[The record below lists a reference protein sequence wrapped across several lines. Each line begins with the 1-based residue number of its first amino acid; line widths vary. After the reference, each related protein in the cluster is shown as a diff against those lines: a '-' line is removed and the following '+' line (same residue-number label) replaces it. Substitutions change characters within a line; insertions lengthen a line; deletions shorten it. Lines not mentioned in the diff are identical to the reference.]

1 MSSRFRRWAFLSL
14 ATVGAAAP
22 TATAS
27 PASPELQNEF
37 EQALRDF
44 DEAHQIQN
52 ERPDRARQL
61 FRASEQRF
69 SSIAATGVVNGRLQF
84 NIGNCH
90 LQAGDVGRAILH
102 YRRAQRLIPRD
113 PLLADNLAVARSR
126 CLTPIEP
133 TRRSEFFKSVF
144 FWHHQTAS
152 ATRFRVGL
160 VMYIA
165 VWVLLSVR
173 SLIRRRWITV
183 SADSSPQRSRA
194 LGLLIVVCVIVAG
207 ACGTSVAAQR
217 WSDRNAP
224 EAVVTAM
231 DVVVYKGPGTGYQRQ
246 FEQPLQPGVECTIR
260 ERRGT
265 WWNIELVDGNAG
277 WIQAGDAELIS
288 EEREALSQVLRP

>member
-1 MSSRFRRWAFLSL
+1 MSACFRGQALLTVMTFAATALS
-14 ATVGAAAP
+14 VAAAP
-22 TATAS
+22 AVG
-27 PASPELQNEF
+27 PELQNEF

-61 FRASEQRF
+61 FRAAAQRF
-69 SSIAATGVVNGRLQF
+69 SSIAVVGVVNGRLEF

-90 LQAGDVGRAILH
+90 LQAGDIGRAILH
-102 YRRAQRLIPRD
+102 YLRAQRLIPRD
-113 PLLADNLAVARSR
+113 PLLADNLGVARSR

-144 FWHHQTAS
+144 FWHHQTS
-152 ATRFRVGL
+152 EATRFRVGL

-165 VWVLLSVR
+165 VWVLLSAR
-173 SLIRRRWITV
+173 NLARRRWITV
-183 SADSSPQRSRA
+183 ST
-194 LGLLIVVCVIVAG
+194 VVCAIVAG
-207 ACGTSVAAQR
+207 ACGTSLAAQR

-246 FEQPLQPGVECTIR
+246 FEQPLQPGVECTVR
-260 ERRGT
+260 EQRGT

-277 WIQAGDAELIS
+277 WIQSGDAELII
-288 EEREALSQVLRP
+288 EESEALSQVLRS

>member
-1 MSSRFRRWAFLSL
+1 MSGCFRRWALL
-14 ATVGAAAP
+14 TVMTFAAASLP
-22 TATAS
+22 DVAA
-27 PASPELQNEF
+27 AVDPELQNEF

-44 DEAHQIQN
+44 DEAQRIQN
-52 ERPDRARQL
+52 DRPDRARQL

-69 SSIAATGVVNGRLQF
+69 SSIAAAGVVNGRLEY

-102 YRRAQRLIPRD
+102 YSRAQRLIPRD

-144 FWHHQTAS
+144 FWHHQTAA

-160 VMYIA
+160 AMYIA
-165 VWVLLSVR
+165 VWVLLSAR

-183 SADSSPQRSRA
+183 AVVVSA
-194 LGLLIVVCVIVAG
+194 LVAG
-207 ACGTSVAAQR
+207 ACGTSVAAER

-246 FEQPLQPGVECTIR
+246 FEQPLQPGVECTVR

>member
-1 MSSRFRRWAFLSL
+1 MNGSFWRWMFRTLIAFAS
-14 ATVGAAAP
+14 AVVPAAAAP
-22 TATAS
+22 AG
-27 PASPELQNEF
+27 PELQIEF

-44 DEAHQIQN
+44 DEAHQVQN
-52 ERPDRARQL
+52 SRPDRARQL

-69 SSIAATGVVNGRLQF
+69 SSIAAAGVVNGYLHF

-102 YRRAQRLIPRD
+102 YRRAQSLIPRD

-144 FWHHQTAS
+144 FWHHQSAS
-152 ATRFRVGL
+152 ATRFQVGL

-165 VWVLLSVR
+165 VWVLLSAR
-173 SLIRRRWITV
+173 CFIRRRWITV
-183 SADSSPQRSRA
+183 SV
-194 LGLLIVVCVIVAG
+194 VVCAIVAG

-217 WSDRNAP
+217 WSDRNSP
-224 EAVVTAM
+224 EALVTAM

-246 FEQPLQPGVECTIR
+246 FEQPLQPGVECTVR

-265 WWNIELVDGNAG
+265 WWNIELLDDNAG
-277 WIQAGDAELIS
+277 WIQAGDAELIN
-288 EEREALSQVLRP
+288 EESEALSQVLRP

>member
-1 MSSRFRRWAFLSL
+1 MSGCFRRWALL
-14 ATVGAAAP
+14 TVMTFAAAFLP
-22 TATAS
+22 DVAA
-27 PASPELQNEF
+27 AVDPELQNEF

-44 DEAHQIQN
+44 DEAQRIQN
-52 ERPDRARQL
+52 DRPDRARQL

-69 SSIAATGVVNGRLQF
+69 SSIAAAGVVNGRLEF

-102 YRRAQRLIPRD
+102 YVRAQRLIPRD

-133 TRRSEFFKSVF
+133 TRQSEFFKSVF
-144 FWHHQTAS
+144 FWHHQTAA

-160 VMYIA
+160 AMYIA
-165 VWVLLSVR
+165 VWVLLSAR
-173 SLIRRRWITV
+173 SLTLRRWITV
-183 SADSSPQRSRA
+183 
-194 LGLLIVVCVIVAG
+194 LIVVCALVAG

-246 FEQPLQPGVECTIR
+246 FEQPLQPGVECTVR

-288 EEREALSQVLRP
+288 EETEALSQVLRP

>member
-1 MSSRFRRWAFLSL
+1 MSACFRRWTFLSL
-14 ATVGAAAP
+14 ATVAVAALPAQAAP
-22 TATAS
+22 
-27 PASPELQNEF
+27 PGNELQNEF
-37 EQALRDF
+37 ELALRDF
-44 DEAHQIQN
+44 DEAQRIQN
-52 ERPDRARQL
+52 DRPDRARQL
-61 FRASEQRF
+61 FRAAEQRF
-69 SSIAATGVVNGRLQF
+69 SSIAAGGVVNGRLEF

-90 LQAGDVGRAILH
+90 LQAGDVGQAILH
-102 YRRAQRLIPRD
+102 YLRAQRLIPRD

-144 FWHHQTAS
+144 FWHHQTAA

-160 VMYIA
+160 VTYIA
-165 VWVLLSVR
+165 VWVLLSTR

-183 SADSSPQRSRA
+183 ST
-194 LGLLIVVCVIVAG
+194 VVCAIVAG
-207 ACGTSVAAQR
+207 ACGISVAAQR

-246 FEQPLQPGVECTIR
+246 FEQPLQPGVECTVR

-265 WWNIELVDGNAG
+265 WWNIELADGNSG
-277 WIQAGDAELIS
+277 WIEANAAERITEDAEDRQHLY
-288 EEREALSQVLRP
+288 LR

>member
-1 MSSRFRRWAFLSL
+1 MVMMFAAAALP
-14 ATVGAAAP
+14 VAAAP
-22 TATAS
+22 M
-27 PASPELQNEF
+27 SPELQNEF

-52 ERPDRARQL
+52 TRPDRARQL

-69 SSIAATGVVNGRLQF
+69 SSIAAAGLVNGRLEF

-133 TRRSEFFKSVF
+133 TRQSEFFKSVF

-152 ATRFRVGL
+152 GTRFRVGL
-160 VMYIA
+160 AMYI
-165 VWVLLSVR
+165 VLWVLLSAR
-173 SLIRRRWITV
+173 SLIRRRWVTV
-183 SADSSPQRSRA
+183 SS
-194 LGLLIVVCVIVAG
+194 IVCAIIAG

-224 EAVVTAM
+224 QAVVTAM

-246 FEQPLQPGVECTIR
+246 FEQPLQPGVECTVH

-265 WWNIELVDGNAG
+265 WWNILLVDGNAG
-277 WIQAGDAELIS
+277 WIQAGDAELIN
-288 EEREALSQVLRP
+288 EEREDLSQVLRP

>member
-1 MSSRFRRWAFLSL
+1 MSGCFRRWALLTVMTFAAASL
-14 ATVGAAAP
+14 TAAAAP
-22 TATAS
+22 AGQ
-27 PASPELQNEF
+27 ELQKEF

-44 DEAHQIQN
+44 DEAQRIQN
-52 ERPDRARQL
+52 DRPDRARQL

-69 SSIAATGVVNGRLQF
+69 SSIAAAGVVNGRLEY

-102 YRRAQRLIPRD
+102 YSRAQRLIPRD

-144 FWHHQTAS
+144 FWHHQTAE

-160 VMYIA
+160 AMYIA
-165 VWVLLSVR
+165 VWVLLSAR

-183 SADSSPQRSRA
+183 AVVVSA
-194 LGLLIVVCVIVAG
+194 LVAG
-207 ACGTSVAAQR
+207 ACGTSVAAER

-246 FEQPLQPGVECTIR
+246 FEQPLQPGVECTVR

-288 EEREALSQVLRP
+288 QETEALSQVLRP

>member
-1 MSSRFRRWAFLSL
+1 MVMLFAAGALP
-14 ATVGAAAP
+14 VAAAP
-22 TATAS
+22 AGS
-27 PASPELQNEF
+27 ELRNEF

-52 ERPDRARQL
+52 SRPDRARQL

-69 SSIAATGVVNGRLQF
+69 SSIAAAGVVNGRLEF

-90 LQAGDVGRAILH
+90 LQAGDVGQAILH
-102 YRRAQRLIPRD
+102 YRRALRLIPRD

-152 ATRFRVGL
+152 AMRFRFGL

-165 VWVLLSVR
+165 LWVLLLAR
-173 SLIRRRWITV
+173 SLFRLRWITV
-183 SADSSPQRSRA
+183 LS
-194 LGLLIVVCVIVAG
+194 VVCALVAG

-217 WSDRNAP
+217 WSDRNEP

-246 FEQPLQPGVECTIR
+246 FEQPLQPGVECTVR

-277 WIQAGDAELIS
+277 WIQAGDAELIN
-288 EEREALSQVLRP
+288 EERGSLSQVLRP

>member
-1 MSSRFRRWAFLSL
+1 MTIAASSLPD
-14 ATVGAAAP
+14 VAAAG
-22 TATAS
+22 A
-27 PASPELQNEF
+27 PELRNEF

-44 DEAHQIQN
+44 DEAQRIQN
-52 ERPDRARQL
+52 DKPDRARQL

-69 SSIAATGVVNGRLQF
+69 SSIAAAGVVNGRLEF
-84 NIGNCH
+84 NIGNCY

-133 TRRSEFFKSVF
+133 TRRSEFFRGLF
-144 FWHHQTAS
+144 FWHYQTAA
-152 ATRFRVGL
+152 ATRFRIGL
-160 VMYIA
+160 MTYIA
-165 VWVLLSVR
+165 VWVLLSAR
-173 SLIRRRWITV
+173 GLFRRRWIT
-183 SADSSPQRSRA
+183 
-194 LGLLIVVCVIVAG
+194 GLTIICAIVAG
-207 ACGTSVAAQR
+207 ACGTSVAAER
-217 WSDRNAP
+217 WFDRNAP

-246 FEQPLQPGVECTIR
+246 FEQPLQPGVECTVR

-265 WWNIELVDGNAG
+265 WWNIELVDGNSG

-288 EEREALSQVLRP
+288 EEKDALSQILRP

>member
-1 MSSRFRRWAFLSL
+1 MSGCFRRWALL
-14 ATVGAAAP
+14 TVMTFAAASLP
-22 TATAS
+22 DVAA
-27 PASPELQNEF
+27 AVDPELQNEF

-44 DEAHQIQN
+44 DEAQRIQN
-52 ERPDRARQL
+52 DRPDRARQL

-69 SSIAATGVVNGRLQF
+69 SSIAAAGVVNGRLEY

-102 YRRAQRLIPRD
+102 YSRAQRLIPRD

-144 FWHHQTAS
+144 FWHHQTA
-152 ATRFRVGL
+152 ATTRFRVGL
-160 VMYIA
+160 AMYIA
-165 VWVLLSVR
+165 VWVLLSAR

-183 SADSSPQRSRA
+183 AVVVSA
-194 LGLLIVVCVIVAG
+194 LVAG
-207 ACGTSVAAQR
+207 ACGTSVAAER

-246 FEQPLQPGVECTIR
+246 FEQPLQPGVECTVR

>member
-1 MSSRFRRWAFLSL
+1 MVMMFAAAALT
-14 ATVGAAAP
+14 AAAAP
-22 TATAS
+22 VGH
-27 PASPELQNEF
+27 ELQNEF

-44 DEAHQIQN
+44 DEGQRIQN

-69 SSIAATGVVNGRLQF
+69 SSIAAAGVVNGRLQF

-152 ATRFRVGL
+152 ATQFRVGL
-160 VMYIA
+160 VMYVA
-165 VWVLLSVR
+165 VWVLLSAR

-183 SADSSPQRSRA
+183 AV
-194 LGLLIVVCVIVAG
+194 VVCAIVAG

-246 FEQPLQPGVECTIR
+246 FEQPLQPGVECTVR

-288 EEREALSQVLRP
+288 EEGEAPLQVLRP

>member
-1 MSSRFRRWAFLSL
+1 MNGCFLRWMLL
-14 ATVGAAAP
+14 TGIPVATAALPGAAAP
-22 TATAS
+22 AG
-27 PASPELQNEF
+27 PEWQNEF

-44 DEAHQIQN
+44 DEAHQIQKS
-52 ERPDRARQL
+52 RPDRARQL
-61 FRASEQRF
+61 FRAAEQRF
-69 SSIAATGVVNGRLQF
+69 SSIAAAGLLNGYLEY

-90 LQAGDVGRAILH
+90 LQAGDVGKAILY

-113 PLLADNLAVARSR
+113 PLLADNLSVARSR
-126 CLTPIEP
+126 CLTSIEP
-133 TRRSEFFKSVF
+133 TRRSEFFKNAF

-160 VMYIA
+160 GMYVV
-165 VWVLLSVR
+165 VWMLLSAR
-173 SLIRRRWITV
+173 CLIRRRWITV
-183 SADSSPQRSRA
+183 SV
-194 LGLLIVVCVIVAG
+194 VVCAIVAG
-207 ACGTSVAAQR
+207 ACGTSVAVER

-246 FEQPLQPGVECTIR
+246 FEQPLQPGVECIVR

-277 WIQAGDAELIS
+277 WIHAGDAELINEDS
-288 EEREALSQVLRP
+288 EALSQVLRP